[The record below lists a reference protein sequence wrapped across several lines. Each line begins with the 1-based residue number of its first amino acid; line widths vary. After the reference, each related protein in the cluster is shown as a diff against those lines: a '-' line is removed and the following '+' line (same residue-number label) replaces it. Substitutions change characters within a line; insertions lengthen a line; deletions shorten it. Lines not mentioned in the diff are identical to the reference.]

1 MPAHEL
7 RHVKSFLGISY
18 HFKNLTRLKID
29 FHASKQILK
38 IRSIK
43 KMKLNF
49 TIKGKVKAKQ
59 SVKFGHNGIKYT
71 PRDMVEYANLVRMSF
86 INAYPDWNTGM
97 LADKPLKAEINVFMP
112 VPKSYSKKKTEQA
125 LQNEIR
131 PTVKPDC
138 DNIAKN
144 INDALNGIA
153 YPDDKQIVSLTV
165 NKYYSSSEYVEVK
178 ITD

>member
-1 MPAHEL
+1 
-7 RHVKSFLGISY
+7 
-18 HFKNLTRLKID
+18 
-29 FHASKQILK
+29 
-38 IRSIK
+38 
-43 KMKLNF
+43 MKLNF

-59 SVKFGHNGIKYT
+59 SVKFGRNGIKYT
-71 PRDMVEYANLVRMSF
+71 PKDMVEYANLVRMGF
-86 INAYPDWNTGM
+86 INAYPNWHACNFEN
-97 LADKPLKAEINVFMP
+97 KPLKVEINVFMS

-125 LQNEIR
+125 LNNEIR

>member
-1 MPAHEL
+1 
-7 RHVKSFLGISY
+7 
-18 HFKNLTRLKID
+18 
-29 FHASKQILK
+29 
-38 IRSIK
+38 
-43 KMKLNF
+43 MKLNF
-49 TIKGKVKAKQ
+49 TIKGKVKAKP
-59 SVKFGHNGIKYT
+59 SVKFGRNGTKYT
-71 PRDMVEYANLVRMSF
+71 PKDMVEYANLVRMSF
-86 INAYPDWNTGM
+86 INAYPDWHACNFE
-97 LADKPLKAEINVFMP
+97 DKHLKVEINVFMP
-112 VPKSYSKKKTEQA
+112 IPKSYSKKKTEQA
-125 LQNEIR
+125 LNNEIK